1 TSSLPRSHVH
11 ALRDHNWKEAIDPT
25 LYHNLAGALQY
36 LPFTRLDLSY
46 AVQHVCLYMH
56 DPRDLHFTALK
67 RILCYVRAGCP
78 VTRRSTFGY
87 CVFPGE
93 NLLSWSA
100 KRQVI
105 VSRSSTE
112 AEYQN
117 VANVVVETAWI
128 HNLLHELHAT
138 LFTATL
144 VYCDNGLPLLYFLS
158 FPPV

>member
-1 TSSLPRSHVH
+1 TPIDTESKIGSNGEPVS
-11 ALRDHNWKEAIDPT
+11 DPT

-46 AVQHVCLYMH
+46 VVQHVCLYMH

-67 RILCYVRAGCP
+67 RILCYVRG
-78 VTRRSTFGY
+78 TLDYGLQFH
-87 CVFPGE
+87 
-93 NLLSWSA
+93 
-100 KRQVI
+100 VI

-112 AEYQN
+112 AEYQC
-117 VANVVVETAWI
+117 VADVVIEIAWI

-144 VYCDNGLPLLYFLS
+144 VYCDNVSAIYMS
-158 FPPV
+158 ANPV